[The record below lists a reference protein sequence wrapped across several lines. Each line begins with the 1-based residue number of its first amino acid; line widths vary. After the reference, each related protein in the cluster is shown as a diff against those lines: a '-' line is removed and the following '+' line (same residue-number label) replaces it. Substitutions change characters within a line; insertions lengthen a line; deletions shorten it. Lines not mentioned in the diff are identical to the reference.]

1 MAELTYTVTVAS
13 GNLYGGGTG
22 NVFYLDG
29 ARNSTGPGTVT
40 WVNGGTLRFE
50 QSNASNDGHPL
61 IFSTT
66 TSRAQYL
73 TSGVTYYLDG
83 ASNYASYVNTTSF
96 NAATTRYVEVTPSS
110 STDFYYLCYVHGIGM
125 GGIFDIESNVWG
137 GLSWGNGAW
146 GDQGHVDVSVTGS
159 QLTSTIGNETQVID
173 NQVTLTGLQLTS
185 TVGTSVGGT
194 SALVL
199 ATGSLESMAVG
210 SVIQR
215 TGQGF
220 AVSGSQL
227 TSTSGSATI
236 DETILTGEGWG
247 RGEWGEFAWGDNFSV
262 QVTGIGLTSS
272 IGNETA
278 FTDGSIPV
286 SGQQLTT
293 TFASP
298 SFSIQ
303 IDSNVFVLASEDQL
317 DALTSA
323 SSFPVVTDVIQSVTG
338 IQATIS
344 QGNTVGGLKTPVDVS
359 GIQATMTLGS
369 ITLEQTTVEPVTGQQ
384 LTMTLGQHADIPGQL
399 IGVGGLQLSS
409 LVGSVTA
416 KGTANIVVTGIQ
428 LTASVGSPNI
438 TAWAEVD
445 PGVNNVWTVVDQA
458 A

>member
-61 IFSTT
+61 IFSTN
-66 TSRAQYL
+66 TSTAGIIS
-73 TSGVTYYLDG
+73 SGVTYYLDG
-83 ASNYASYVNTTSF
+83 ASNQANYTNTTNF
-96 NAATTRYVEVTPSS
+96 NAATTRYVEITPSS
-110 STDFYYLCYVHGIGM
+110 TTDFYYLCYVHGIGM
-125 GGIFDIESNVWG
+125 GGIFDIVSNVWG
-137 GLSWGNGAW
+137 GLSWGNGVW
-146 GDQGHVDVSVTGS
+146 GDQGQVDISATGL
-159 QLTSTIGNETQVID
+159 QLQSTIGNETHVID
-173 NQVTLTGLQLTS
+173 HQVTLTGLQLTS
-185 TVGTSVGGT
+185 TQGSTAGGTSVI
-194 SALVL
+194 VPV
-199 ATGSLESMAVG
+199 TGSLESIGVG
-210 SVIQR
+210 SVVQR

-227 TSTSGSATI
+227 TSTAGAATI
-236 DETILTGEGWG
+236 DDTTLTGEGWG
-247 RGEWGEFAWGDNFSV
+247 RDAWGSLAWGDNFSI
-262 QVTGIGLTSS
+262 QVTGISLTSS
-272 IGNETA
+272 IGDETA

-303 IDSNVFVLASEDQL
+303 IDQDIFVLASEDQL
-317 DALTSA
+317 DALTTVATVSGDA
-323 SSFPVVTDVIQSVTG
+323 NVDVTG

-344 QGNTVGGLKTPVDVS
+344 QGNTTGGLKTPVDVT

-369 ITLEQTTVEPVTGQQ
+369 INLIQSTNEPVTGQQ
-384 LTMTLGQHADIPGQL
+384 LTMTLGQHAEIPGQI
-399 IGVGGLQLSS
+399 IGVGGIQLSS
-409 LVGSVTA
+409 NIGSVTIT
-416 KGTANIVVTGIQ
+416 GTANIDVTGIQ

-438 TAWAEVD
+438 TAWREIDPNVSNVWSEVD
-445 PGVNNVWTVVDQA
+445 LA